1 MLDLRDEVFH
11 KIALVFKEA
20 TESEEFLERI
30 QVKNLLSLLQR
41 NDLTAPSETFVF
53 EAVIKWIYYDKEE
66 RLGEAANLI
75 RALRLGL
82 VDIAVLITE
91 LRRPELWGIKKCRS
105 ILLEVSLYNNMP
117 SLLPELRMVKSE
129 PRTTS
134 SVSQCS
140 SG

>member
-1 MLDLRDEVFH
+1 MLDFRDEVFH

-91 LRRPELWGIKKCRS
+91 LRRPELWGIKKMSVYSSRG
-105 ILLEVSLYNNMP
+105 ISLQQHAFP
-117 SLLPELRMVKSE
+117 A
-129 PRTTS
+129 T
-134 SVSQCS
+134 
-140 SG
+140 